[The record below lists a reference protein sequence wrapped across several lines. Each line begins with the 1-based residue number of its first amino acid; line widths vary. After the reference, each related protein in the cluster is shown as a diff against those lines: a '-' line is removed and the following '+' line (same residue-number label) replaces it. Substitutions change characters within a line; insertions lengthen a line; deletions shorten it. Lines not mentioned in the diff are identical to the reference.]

1 MTVLLDLTDK
11 ILPEG
16 RVKVP
21 RRAAAPR
28 APVTVNGV
36 AIGEDAI
43 RAEAQNHPSDTPGGA
58 LMAAARA
65 LAVRELLVQEARAS
79 GIAAEAETLGAG
91 LRETDEDAL
100 IRALLAGAIS
110 TPTAGEAE
118 CRRYYRNNPGKFR
131 SETIY
136 EARHILFAARP
147 EEADARRDARAGAE
161 RAIAVLAAHPER
173 FAELALMH
181 SACPSRH
188 QGGSLGQLTRGSTV
202 PEFEAML
209 STLAD
214 GQLSRRRPRHASAVT
229 SSVSTGR
236 SPARRCLSSRSLDAS
251 PPGSGRR
258 AGAAPRRSISASSP
272 DARGSRASTSQ
283 GRTGRWC
290 GRERAG
296 RDAAR

>member
-214 GQLSRRRPRHASAVT
+214 GQLSPAPAETRFGCHVIRLDRTIPGATLPFEQVAGRIAAGLRAASW
-229 SSVSTGR
+229 
-236 SPARRCLSSRSLDAS
+236 
-251 PPGSGRR
+251 RR
-258 AGAAPRRSISASSP
+258 AAAQYI
-272 DARGSRASTSQ
+272 GIL
-283 GRTGRWC
+283 
-290 GRERAG
+290 AG
-296 RDAAR
+296 RARIEGIDLAGSDGPLVR